1 MASQALNLAKKDKF
15 DEFYTKL
22 SDIEKELSHYKEHF
36 KGKIIL
42 CNCDDP
48 KISNFYAY
56 FIKNYKALKLKNIL
70 KTLSLVIN

>member
-48 KISNFYAY
+48 KISTYCVGLLANLLF
-56 FIKNYKALKLKNIL
+56 N
-70 KTLSLVIN
+70 